1 MLRGMNRTG
10 AGVSGAVVLSAM
22 LGAGCLVLLAR
33 FDPAAAW
40 WFPSCP
46 LYALTG
52 WQCPFCGTLRAAHAL
67 LHGEVLSALM
77 FNPLTVVGGAA
88 SLAFRGRTTKFLL
101 SAPGLATLALFGLVR
116 NLAH

>member
-1 MLRGMNRTG
+1 VNRLAATV
-10 AGVSGAVVLSAM
+10 AGIGVVA
-22 LGAGCLVLLAR
+22 LLL
-33 FDPAAAW
+33 FDPAVTW

-88 SLAFRGRTTKFLL
+88 WLAFRGRTTKFLL
-101 SAPGLATLALFGLVR
+101 SAPGLATLAVFGLVR